1 MTFGNLRIITGKPVI
16 FLLRYLILI
25 SAKQSI
31 YNFRLNN
38 LFTIL
43 GFLKNIFKE
52 DSKKKA
58 FRDQLHNV
66 LGFTPGELSLYTTA
80 LSHRS
85 VREGADENNERLE
98 FLGDA
103 VLSSIVAHYLFMKY
117 PYKGEGFLT
126 EMRSK
131 MVNRQQLNDIGI
143 KMGLKKITIYN
154 KQDNALKISQ
164 IFGNTLEALI
174 GAVYLDRGYKKTQ
187 RWVEKYIISTHMF
200 MDDLENIEI
209 NVKNKLYGWANKNG
223 KVLEFE
229 TLGEK
234 FENGRRLFTIG
245 ATVDGELI
253 AEAKGYNKKDASQIA
268 AQLAVDKL
276 GL

>member
-1 MTFGNLRIITGKPVI
+1 VD
-16 FLLRYLILI
+16 
-25 SAKQSI
+25 
-31 YNFRLNN
+31 
-38 LFTIL
+38 
-43 GFLKNIFKE
+43 FLKNLLPSSTKRKEFK
-52 DSKKKA
+52 K
-58 FRDQLHNV
+58 QLTNV
-66 LGFTPGELSLYTTA
+66 LGFTPGKLDLYTTA

-117 PYKGEGFLT
+117 PYKGEGFMT

-131 MVNRQQLNDIGI
+131 MVNRQQLNDVGV

-154 KQDNALKISQ
+154 KHDSSLKISQ

-174 GAVYLDRGYKKTQ
+174 GAVYLDKGYKKTQ
-187 RWVEKYIISTHMF
+187 KWVEKNIIYTHMF
-200 MDDLENIEI
+200 IDDLEGVEI
-209 NVKNKLYGWANKNG
+209 NIKNRLYGWANKNG
-223 KVLEFE
+223 KVLDFE
-229 TLGEK
+229 TLDEV
-234 FENGRRLFTIG
+234 FQNGRRLFTIG

-253 AEAKGYNKKDASQIA
+253 AQGKGYNKKDASQIA
-268 AQLAVDKL
+268 AQLAVEKL

>member
-1 MTFGNLRIITGKPVI
+1 LQLLKKIFFGDKIEKE
-16 FLLRYLILI
+16 FK
-25 SAKQSI
+25 KQLS
-31 YNFRLNN
+31 
-38 LFTIL
+38 
-43 GFLKNIFKE
+43 
-52 DSKKKA
+52 
-58 FRDQLHNV
+58 NV
-66 LGFTPGELSLYTTA
+66 LGFTPVELNLYRIA

-103 VLSSIVAHYLFMKY
+103 VLSSIVAHYLFRKY
-117 PYKGEGFLT
+117 PYRGEGFLT

-154 KQDNALKISQ
+154 KQDSSLKISQ

-174 GAVYLDRGYKKTQ
+174 GAVYLDKGYPKTQ
-187 RWVEKYIISTHMF
+187 HWVEKNIISTHLF
-200 MDDLENIEI
+200 MDDLEGIEI
-209 NVKNKLYGWANKNG
+209 NIKNKLYGWANKNG
-223 KVLEFE
+223 KLLEFD
-229 TLGEK
+229 TLEEK

-245 ATVDGELI
+245 ATVDGELV
-253 AEAKGYNKKDASQIA
+253 AEGKGYNKKDASQVA

>member
-1 MTFGNLRIITGKPVI
+1 MQL
-16 FLLRYLILI
+16 
-25 SAKQSI
+25 
-31 YNFRLNN
+31 
-38 LFTIL
+38 
-43 GFLKNIFKE
+43 LKNIFKE
-52 DSKKKA
+52 DSKKKE
-58 FRDQLHNV
+58 FRNQLTNV
-66 LGFTPGELSLYTTA
+66 IGFTPGELDLYITA

-103 VLSSIVAHYLFMKY
+103 VLSSIVAHYLFKKY

-154 KQDNALKISQ
+154 KHDNSLKISQ

-174 GAVYLDRGYKKTQ
+174 GAVYLDKGYKKTQ
-187 RWVEKYIISTHMF
+187 KWVEKYIISTHMF
-200 MDDLENIEI
+200 IDDLETVEI
-209 NVKNKLYGWANKNG
+209 NIKNKLYGWANKNG
-223 KVLEFE
+223 KSLEFE

-245 ATVDGELI
+245 ATVDGELV
-253 AEAKGYNKKDASQIA
+253 AEGKGYNKKDASQIA
-268 AQLAVDKL
+268 AQLAVEKL